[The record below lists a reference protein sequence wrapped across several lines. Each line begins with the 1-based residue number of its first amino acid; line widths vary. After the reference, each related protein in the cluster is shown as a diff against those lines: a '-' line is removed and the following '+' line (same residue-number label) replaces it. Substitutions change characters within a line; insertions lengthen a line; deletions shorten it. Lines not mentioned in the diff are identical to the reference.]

1 MQLVQAWNDKSQ
13 ILNNLNLK
21 KVHTTKQFHAIL
33 KDMYKSCNSYKTKTI
48 YEKKIKT
55 NYKNSNKSNKT
66 KFANFLFYV
75 IGNTCIAVQNLQV
88 LPFA

>member
-48 YEKKIKT
+48 YEKK
-55 NYKNSNKSNKT
+55 NKNK
-66 KFANFLFYV
+66 L
-75 IGNTCIAVQNLQV
+75 
-88 LPFA
+88 